1 MVSRKLMLGLTSVA
15 ALTLSGVDA
24 AAVAPAHASTH
35 VRDKASA
42 EHKPATTAAILQRLL
57 VRMPSSKVQ
66 EQPSLSPEV
75 DQSQGCVYRVDH
87 FNIFLHASPE
97 AGSPD
102 ISITS
107 FGDVMVSAPLDET
120 GSGWEYVMDAAIHRP
135 GHCMESPPA
144 PDGSESSSWLSS
156 DVQGPNMGTY
166 PTRIAHAVD
175 I

>member
-15 ALTLSGVDA
+15 ALTLSGVGA
-24 AAVAPAHASTH
+24 AVVAPAHASTH
-35 VRDKASA
+35 VRNKASA
-42 EHKPATTAAILQRLL
+42 EHNPATTAAVLQRLL

-107 FGDVMVSAPLDET
+107 FDDVMVSAPLDET
-120 GSGWEYVMDAAIHRP
+120 GSGWEYVMDVGSSQTGALYGMPSGSGWIGKQFMAFVGCSGP
-135 GHCMESPPA
+135 KYGNV
-144 PDGSESSSWLSS
+144 PDANS
-156 DVQGPNMGTY
+156 
-166 PTRIAHAVD
+166 TRS
-175 I
+175 